1 MIEWKLDDE
10 TNDLKKW
17 SDKDFGYL
25 MGLIDGNTYDTAEIY
40 TEKIVLTTQTATI
53 TRYIKVLNDAD

>member
-17 SDKDFGYL
+17 SDKDFSYL
-25 MGLIDGNTYDTAEIY
+25 NGLIDGNLYDTIEIY
-40 TEKIVLTTQTATI
+40 TEKIVLTSRFATI